1 MNIHPSAIIHE
12 RAQLGDNVTVG
23 AFSIIGEH
31 VTVGSNCVIGAHVVL
46 DGWTEI
52 GERCEFYTGVVIGSP
67 PQDLKYAGE
76 ETRVVIGNRNVFREY
91 VTINRGTAQGGGVT
105 RIGDDCLMMAYS
117 HVAHDGHV
125 GNHVIM
131 ANCVAMSGHVTI
143 EDYAIVGGL
152 SGIHQFVRLGAH
164 CIIGGCSG
172 VSQDV
177 PPYVVASGERAKVY
191 GLNSVGL
198 KRRNFSEESLKAL
211 EKAHRLLFRSKLNLS
226 HAIERVRSDVPMCV
240 EVQHL
245 LEFIEQSERGIC
257 R

>member
-31 VTVGSNCVIGAHVVL
+31 VAVGSNCVIGAHVVL

-52 GERCEFYTGVVIGSP
+52 GERCEFYTGAVIGSP

-105 RIGDDCLMMAYS
+105 RMGDDCLMMAYS

-226 HAIERVRSDVPMCV
+226 HAIERVRSDVPMCA

>member
-31 VTVGSNCVIGAHVVL
+31 VAVGSNCVIGAHVVL

-52 GERCEFYTGVVIGSP
+52 SERCEFYTGVVIGSP

-76 ETRVVIGNRNVFREY
+76 ETRVVIGRRNVFREY
-91 VTINRGTAQGGGVT
+91 VTVNRGTAQGGGVT
-105 RIGDDCLMMAYS
+105 RMGDDCLMMAYA

-226 HAIERVRSDVPMCV
+226 HAIERVRSDVPMCA